1 MKFWEIFRA
10 FLNTRGLLK
19 LVEGNIFGTVMLII
33 TITNCILIIA
43 AFFIEDLAI
52 LDVFNTLDTVFLAVY
67 TLECSIKIIALGI
80 RNYFDEGWNVFDISL
95 VLL

>member
-1 MKFWEIFRA
+1 M
-10 FLNTRGLLK
+10 
-19 LVEGNIFGTVMLII
+19 MLIV

-67 TLECSIKIIALGI
+67 TFECLIKIIAIGI
-80 RNYFDEGWNVFDISL
+80 RNYFDEGWNVFDVSL
-95 VLL
+95 VTL